1 MDQTERTSA
10 PSSAHSPGTI
20 AHSSLLSRRRKSLPT
35 RSYAARKKS
44 ATVDSASP
52 EVISSLISSLST
64 ISVPLQSHFDN
75 VPRIESDIVPPSPSF
90 LRTEFPSLPPPPSA
104 HGSNFGVTY
113 GTLKSPGEPPE
124 SPYLHPDNAAAAP
137 VVRMARGPSSS
148 KAKTTF
154 DPPPSPIRPT
164 SKSSYT
170 SAKKLYKDAAFGMIS
185 AEPIPPASAAPSIA
199 SSSSEGRKSLKGALG
214 LLRRN
219 SRGSVNDKEGKAD
232 RLHRTSSHSDNLK
245 HNVAQNRGS
254 LRSMHSMAGVIE
266 EQRPVNV
273 GAETRTATTVSAP
286 PSRERQS
293 LYSLRE
299 FAANGPGEGVESGW
313 AIPARDSSLRHSFCA
328 SPKQKRT
335 ARHNRYSSIGSRET
349 KVDSGVFG
357 TSNNDADQ
365 VTKRIQEL
373 KDQQQKIKTELETD
387 NTPDKSV
394 LKMKDSNEALEAKET
409 PIKPAASPQKPSE
422 ARHELSSPPTT
433 TMVIEESAPT
443 PAVQTGKNSRP
454 TPRTGVPPP
463 LKNAQSQPP
472 STRQSLDKL
481 DQKDKLRSRQSL
493 EKSTSTKGHKRS
505 PSGPTSPGL
514 MSIGDDRPSSV
525 DSVDIG
531 VSDYVSSPKL
541 TQKIPH
547 PTTGRMIAFS
557 DVGDP
562 KGHVV
567 LCCLG
572 MGLTR
577 YLMAFYDE
585 LAQTLKLR
593 LITLDRPGVGESG
606 PYLDETGTP
615 LGWPG
620 ECCSFLAYCFVVH
633 SYRCRLTNQ

>member
-10 PSSAHSPGTI
+10 PSSAHSTGTI

-35 RSYAARKKS
+35 RSYAAGKRS

-64 ISVPLQSHFDN
+64 ITVPLQSHFDN
-75 VPRIESDIVPPSPSF
+75 VPRIESDIIPPSPSF
-90 LRTEFPSLPPPPSA
+90 LQTEFPSLLPPPSA
-104 HGSNFGVTY
+104 HGSSFGVTY
-113 GTLKSPGEPPE
+113 GTPKSPGEPPE

-137 VVRMARGPSSS
+137 VVRMARAPSSP
-148 KAKTTF
+148 KAKATF

-164 SKSSYT
+164 SKGSYT
-170 SAKKLYKDAAFGMIS
+170 SAKKLYEDAAFGMIS
-185 AEPIPPASAAPSIA
+185 AESIPPAAPSIA
-199 SSSSEGRKSLKGALG
+199 SSSSEGRKSLKGALS
-214 LLRRN
+214 LLKRN
-219 SRGSVNDKEGKAD
+219 SRGSVNDKGGKAD
-232 RLHRTSSHSDNLK
+232 RLHRTSSHSEILK
-245 HNVAQNRGS
+245 HNVPQNRVG
-254 LRSMHSMAGVIE
+254 LRSMHSIAGVVE
-266 EQRPVNV
+266 EQHPVNA
-273 GAETRTATTVSAP
+273 GAETRTATVVSAP

-299 FAANGPGEGVESGW
+299 SAANGLGEGVESGW
-313 AIPARDSSLRHSFCA
+313 AIPARDSSLRHSFSA
-328 SPKQKRT
+328 SPKQQRT

-387 NTPDKSV
+387 NTPDRSV
-394 LKMKDSNEALEAKET
+394 LKTKDSNDALEAKET
-409 PIKPAASPQKPSE
+409 PTKPAAPPQKPSE
-422 ARHELSSPPTT
+422 ARHEVSSSPTT
-433 TMVIEESAPT
+433 TMVIEESAPA
-443 PAVQTGKNSRP
+443 PAVQTGKSGRP
-454 TPRTGVPPP
+454 TPRTGAPPP
-463 LKNAQSQPP
+463 LKRAKSQPP

-481 DQKDKLRSRQSL
+481 DQKDKLRHRQSL

-505 PSGPTSPGL
+505 PSGATSPGL
-514 MSIGDDRPSSV
+514 TSIGDDRPSSV
-525 DSVDIG
+525 DSVDIE
-531 VSDYVSSPKL
+531 VSDYVSSAKL

-547 PTTGRMIAFS
+547 PTTGRIIAFA

-606 PYLDETGTP
+606 PYLDETGSP

-620 ECCSFLAYCFVVH
+620 ECCSVFSLIA
-633 SYRCRLTNQ
+633 S